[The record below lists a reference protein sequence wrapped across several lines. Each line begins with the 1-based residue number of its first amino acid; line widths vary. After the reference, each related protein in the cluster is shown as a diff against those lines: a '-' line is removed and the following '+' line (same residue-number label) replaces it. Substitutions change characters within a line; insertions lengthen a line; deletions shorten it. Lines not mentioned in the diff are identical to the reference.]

1 MISKR
6 KILTKAVAITVVCA
20 AVAMVGAESISADTS
35 AKTKQGV
42 VLKTSELKVNK
53 VIVSPKPVVETNT
66 ATNNTSTSNT
76 TNRTRSTGTS
86 KTNSTAPNRAVNQS
100 SSQVVNYAYNF
111 LGVPYVYGA
120 NGPRA
125 FDCSGFTTYVYRHFG
140 VNLPRTARTQFGA
153 GTAVSRDN
161 LAPGD
166 LVFFNTVGY
175 LGHVGLYI
183 GNGDFIHAASSGQ
196 VKISSL
202 NEGYYRTRYA
212 GARRVF

>member
-53 VIVSPKPVVETNT
+53 VIVSPKKVEEQNT
-66 ATNNTSTSNT
+66 VQPSRSSNT
-76 TNRTRSTGTS
+76 TGKKNTSSSINRG
-86 KTNSTAPNRAVNQS
+86 VNKS
-100 SSQVVNYAYNF
+100 SSQVANYAYNF
-111 LGVPYVYGA
+111 LGRPYVYGA
-120 NGPRA
+120 NGPNA
-125 FDCSGFTTYVYRHFG
+125 FDCSGFTSYVYRHFG
-140 VNLPRTARTQFGA
+140 VSLPRTASSQFSVGS
-153 GTAVSRDN
+153 AVSRNN

-183 GNGDFIHAASSGQ
+183 GGGDFIHAASSGR

-202 NEGYYRTRYA
+202 SEGYYRTRYA

>member
-53 VIVSPKPVVETNT
+53 VIVSPKKVEEQNT
-66 ATNNTSTSNT
+66 VQPSRSSNT
-76 TNRTRSTGTS
+76 TGKKNTSSSINRG
-86 KTNSTAPNRAVNQS
+86 VNKS
-100 SSQVVNYAYNF
+100 SSQVANYAYNF
-111 LGVPYVYGA
+111 LGRPYVYGA
-120 NGPRA
+120 NGPNA
-125 FDCSGFTTYVYRHFG
+125 FDCSGFTSYVYRHFG
-140 VNLPRTARTQFGA
+140 VSLPRTASSQFSA
-153 GTAVSRDN
+153 GSAVSRNN

-183 GNGDFIHAASSGQ
+183 GGGDFIHAASSGR

-202 NEGYYRTRYA
+202 SEGYYRTSYA

>member
-53 VIVSPKPVVETNT
+53 VIVSPKKVEEQNT
-66 ATNNTSTSNT
+66 VQPSRSSNT
-76 TNRTRSTGTS
+76 TGKKN
-86 KTNSTAPNRAVNQS
+86 TNSSINRGVNKS
-100 SSQVVNYAYNF
+100 SSQVANYAYNF
-111 LGVPYVYGA
+111 LGRPYVYGA
-120 NGPRA
+120 NGPNA
-125 FDCSGFTTYVYRHFG
+125 FDCSGFTSYVYRHFG
-140 VNLPRTARTQFGA
+140 VSLPRTARSQFSA
-153 GTAVSRDN
+153 GSAVSRDN

-183 GNGDFIHAASSGQ
+183 GGGDFIHAASSGR

>member
-53 VIVSPKPVVETNT
+53 VIVSPKKVEEQNT
-66 ATNNTSTSNT
+66 VQPSRSSNT
-76 TNRTRSTGTS
+76 TGKKNTSSSINRG
-86 KTNSTAPNRAVNQS
+86 VNKS
-100 SSQVVNYAYNF
+100 SSQVANYAYNF
-111 LGVPYVYGA
+111 LGRPYVYGA
-120 NGPRA
+120 NGPNA
-125 FDCSGFTTYVYRHFG
+125 FDCSGFTSYVYRHFG
-140 VNLPRTARTQFGA
+140 VSLPRTASSQFSA
-153 GTAVSRDN
+153 GSAVSRNN

-183 GNGDFIHAASSGQ
+183 GGGDFIHAASSGR

-202 NEGYYRTRYA
+202 SEGYYRRRYA

>member
-53 VIVSPKPVVETNT
+53 VIVSPKKVEEQNT
-66 ATNNTSTSNT
+66 VQPSRSSNT
-76 TNRTRSTGTS
+76 TGKKNISSSINRG
-86 KTNSTAPNRAVNQS
+86 VNKS
-100 SSQVVNYAYNF
+100 SSQVANYAYNF
-111 LGVPYVYGA
+111 LGRPYVYGA
-120 NGPRA
+120 NGPNA
-125 FDCSGFTTYVYRHFG
+125 FDCSGFTSYVYRHFG
-140 VNLPRTARTQFGA
+140 VSLPRTASSQFSA
-153 GTAVSRDN
+153 GSAVSRNN

-183 GNGDFIHAASSGQ
+183 GGGDFIHAASSGR

-202 NEGYYRTRYA
+202 SEGYYRTRYA

>member
-53 VIVSPKPVVETNT
+53 VIVSPKKVEEQNT
-66 ATNNTSTSNT
+66 VQPSRSSNT
-76 TNRTRSTGTS
+76 TGKKNTSSSINRG
-86 KTNSTAPNRAVNQS
+86 VNKS
-100 SSQVVNYAYNF
+100 SSQVANYAYNF
-111 LGVPYVYGA
+111 LGRPYVYGA
-120 NGPRA
+120 NGPNA
-125 FDCSGFTTYVYRHFG
+125 FDCSGFTSYVYRHFG
-140 VNLPRTARTQFGA
+140 VSLPRTASSQFSA
-153 GTAVSRDN
+153 GSAVSRNN

-183 GNGDFIHAASSGQ
+183 GGGDFIHAASSGR

-202 NEGYYRTRYA
+202 SEGYYRTRYA

>member
-53 VIVSPKPVVETNT
+53 VIVSPKKVEEQNT
-66 ATNNTSTSNT
+66 VQSSRSSNT
-76 TNRTRSTGTS
+76 TGKKN
-86 KTNSTAPNRAVNQS
+86 TNSSINRGVNKS
-100 SSQVVNYAYNF
+100 SSQVANYAYNF
-111 LGVPYVYGA
+111 LWRPYVYGA
-120 NGPRA
+120 NGPNA
-125 FDCSGFTTYVYRHFG
+125 FDCSGFTSYVYRHFG
-140 VNLPRTARTQFGA
+140 VSLPRTARSQFSA
-153 GTAVSRDN
+153 GSAVSRDN

-183 GNGDFIHAASSGQ
+183 GGGDFIHAASSGR

>member
-53 VIVSPKPVVETNT
+53 VIVSPKKVEEQN
-66 ATNNTSTSNT
+66 AVQPSRSSNT
-76 TNRTRSTGTS
+76 TGKKN
-86 KTNSTAPNRAVNQS
+86 TNSSINRGVNKS
-100 SSQVVNYAYNF
+100 SSQVANYAYNF
-111 LGVPYVYGA
+111 LGRPYVYGA
-120 NGPRA
+120 NGPNA
-125 FDCSGFTTYVYRHFG
+125 FDCSGFTSYVYRHFG
-140 VNLPRTARTQFGA
+140 VSLPRTARSQFGA
-153 GTAVSRDN
+153 GSAVSRNN

-183 GNGDFIHAASSGQ
+183 GGGDFIHAASSGR

-202 NEGYYRTRYA
+202 SEGYYRTRYA

>member
-53 VIVSPKPVVETNT
+53 VIVSPKKVEEQNT
-66 ATNNTSTSNT
+66 VQSSRSSNT
-76 TNRTRSTGTS
+76 TGKKN
-86 KTNSTAPNRAVNQS
+86 TNSSINRGVNKS
-100 SSQVVNYAYNF
+100 SSQVANYAYNF
-111 LGVPYVYGA
+111 LGRPYVYGA
-120 NGPRA
+120 NGPNA
-125 FDCSGFTTYVYRHFG
+125 FDCSGFTSYVYRHFG
-140 VNLPRTARTQFGA
+140 VSLPRTARSQFSA
-153 GTAVSRDN
+153 GSAVSRDN

-166 LVFFNTVGY
+166 LPGPQPSPAHSKRR
-175 LGHVGLYI
+175 LSPPVGLYI
-183 GNGDFIHAASSGQ
+183 VGGDFIHAASSGR

>member
-35 AKTKQGV
+35 AKTKQCV

-53 VIVSPKPVVETNT
+53 VIVSPKKVEEQNT
-66 ATNNTSTSNT
+66 VQSSRSSNT
-76 TNRTRSTGTS
+76 TGKKN
-86 KTNSTAPNRAVNQS
+86 TNSSINRGVNKS
-100 SSQVVNYAYNF
+100 SSQVANYAYNF
-111 LGVPYVYGA
+111 LGRPYVYGA
-120 NGPRA
+120 NGPNA
-125 FDCSGFTTYVYRHFG
+125 FDCSGFTSYVYRHFG
-140 VNLPRTARTQFGA
+140 VSLPRTARSQFSA
-153 GTAVSRDN
+153 GSAVSRDN

-183 GNGDFIHAASSGQ
+183 GGGDFIHAASSGR

>member
-53 VIVSPKPVVETNT
+53 VIVSPKKVEEQNT
-66 ATNNTSTSNT
+66 VQSSRSSNT
-76 TNRTRSTGTS
+76 TGKKN
-86 KTNSTAPNRAVNQS
+86 TNSSINRGVNKS
-100 SSQVVNYAYNF
+100 SSQVANYAYNF
-111 LGVPYVYGA
+111 LGRPYVYGA
-120 NGPRA
+120 NGPNA
-125 FDCSGFTTYVYRHFG
+125 FDCSGFTSYVYRHFG
-140 VNLPRTARTQFGA
+140 VSLPRTARSQFSA
-153 GTAVSRDN
+153 GSAVSRNN

-183 GNGDFIHAASSGQ
+183 GGGDFIHAASSGR

-202 NEGYYRTRYA
+202 SEGYYRTRYA

>member
-53 VIVSPKPVVETNT
+53 VIVSPKKVEEQNT
-66 ATNNTSTSNT
+66 VQSSRSSNT
-76 TNRTRSTGTS
+76 TGKKN
-86 KTNSTAPNRAVNQS
+86 TNSSINRGVNKS
-100 SSQVVNYAYNF
+100 SSQVANYAYNF
-111 LGVPYVYGA
+111 LGRPYVYGA
-120 NGPRA
+120 NGPNA
-125 FDCSGFTTYVYRHFG
+125 FDCSGFTSYVYRHFR
-140 VNLPRTARTQFGA
+140 VSLPRTARSQFSA
-153 GTAVSRDN
+153 GSAVSRDN

-183 GNGDFIHAASSGQ
+183 GGGDFIHAASSGR

>member
-53 VIVSPKPVVETNT
+53 VIVSPKKVEEQNT
-66 ATNNTSTSNT
+66 VQSSRSSNT
-76 TNRTRSTGTS
+76 TGKKN
-86 KTNSTAPNRAVNQS
+86 TNSSINRGVNKS
-100 SSQVVNYAYNF
+100 SSQVANYAYNF
-111 LGVPYVYGA
+111 LGRPYVYGA
-120 NGPRA
+120 NGPNA
-125 FDCSGFTTYVYRHFG
+125 FDCSGFTSYVYRHFG
-140 VNLPRTARTQFGA
+140 VSLPRTASSQFSA
-153 GTAVSRDN
+153 GSAVSRNN

-183 GNGDFIHAASSGQ
+183 GGGDFIHAASSGR

-202 NEGYYRTRYA
+202 SEGYYRTRYA

>member
-53 VIVSPKPVVETNT
+53 VIVSPKKVEEQNT
-66 ATNNTSTSNT
+66 VQPSRSSNT
-76 TNRTRSTGTS
+76 TGKKNTSSSINRG
-86 KTNSTAPNRAVNQS
+86 VNKS
-100 SSQVVNYAYNF
+100 SSQVANYAYNF
-111 LGVPYVYGA
+111 LGRPYVYGA
-120 NGPRA
+120 NGPNA
-125 FDCSGFTTYVYRHFG
+125 FDCSGFTSYVYRHFG
-140 VNLPRTARTQFGA
+140 VSLPRTASSQFSA
-153 GTAVSRDN
+153 GSAVSRNN

-166 LVFFNTVGY
+166 LVVFHTVGY

-183 GNGDFIHAASSGQ
+183 GGGDFIHAASSGR

-202 NEGYYRTRYA
+202 SEGYYRTRYA

>member
-6 KILTKAVAITVVCA
+6 KILTKAVAITIVCA
-20 AVAMVGAESISADTS
+20 AVSMVGSESISADTS

-53 VIVSPKPVVETNT
+53 VIVSPKKVEEPVENQ
-66 ATNNTSTSNT
+66 NSRSSNT
-76 TNRTRSTGTS
+76 RMM
-86 KTNSTAPNRAVNQS
+86 NSSVPNRGVNSS

-111 LGVPYVYGA
+111 LGKPYVYGA
-120 NGPRA
+120 NGPNA

-140 VNLPRTARTQFGA
+140 VSLPRTSSSQFGA
-153 GTAVSRDN
+153 GYAVSRNN

-183 GNGDFIHAASSGQ
+183 GGGDFIHASSSGS

-202 NEGYYRTRYA
+202 SEVYYRSRYA

>member
-53 VIVSPKPVVETNT
+53 VIVSPKKVEEQNT
-66 ATNNTSTSNT
+66 VQPSRSSNT
-76 TNRTRSTGTS
+76 TGKKNTSSSINRG
-86 KTNSTAPNRAVNQS
+86 VNKS
-100 SSQVVNYAYNF
+100 SSQVANYAYNF
-111 LGVPYVYGA
+111 LGRPYVYGA
-120 NGPRA
+120 NGPNA
-125 FDCSGFTTYVYRHFG
+125 FDCSGFTSYVYRHFG
-140 VNLPRTARTQFGA
+140 VSLPRTASSQFSA
-153 GTAVSRDN
+153 GSAVSRDN

-183 GNGDFIHAASSGQ
+183 GGGDFIHAASSGR

-202 NEGYYRTRYA
+202 SEGYYRTRYA
-212 GARRVF
+212 GARRVL

>member
-53 VIVSPKPVVETNT
+53 VIVSPKKVEEQNT
-66 ATNNTSTSNT
+66 VQPSRSSNT
-76 TNRTRSTGTS
+76 TGKKN
-86 KTNSTAPNRAVNQS
+86 TNSSINRGVNKS
-100 SSQVVNYAYNF
+100 SSQVANYAYNF
-111 LGVPYVYGA
+111 LGRPYVYGA
-120 NGPRA
+120 NGPNA
-125 FDCSGFTTYVYRHFG
+125 FDCSGFTSYVYRHFG
-140 VNLPRTARTQFGA
+140 VSLPRTASSQFSA
-153 GTAVSRDN
+153 GSAVSRNN

-183 GNGDFIHAASSGQ
+183 GGGDFIHAASSGR

-202 NEGYYRTRYA
+202 SEGYYRTRYA

>member
-53 VIVSPKPVVETNT
+53 VIVSPKKVEEQNT
-66 ATNNTSTSNT
+66 VQSSRSSNT
-76 TNRTRSTGTS
+76 TGKKN
-86 KTNSTAPNRAVNQS
+86 TNSSINRGVNKS
-100 SSQVVNYAYNF
+100 SSQVANYAYNF
-111 LGVPYVYGA
+111 LGRPYVYGA
-120 NGPRA
+120 NGPNA
-125 FDCSGFTTYVYRHFG
+125 FDCSGFTSYVYRHFG
-140 VNLPRTARTQFGA
+140 VSLPRTARSQFSA
-153 GTAVSRDN
+153 GSAVSRDN

-183 GNGDFIHAASSGQ
+183 GGGDFIHAASSGR

>member
-53 VIVSPKPVVETNT
+53 VIVSPKKVEEQN
-66 ATNNTSTSNT
+66 AVQPSRSSNT
-76 TNRTRSTGTS
+76 TGKKNTSSSINRG
-86 KTNSTAPNRAVNQS
+86 VNKS
-100 SSQVVNYAYNF
+100 SSQVANYAYNF
-111 LGVPYVYGA
+111 LGRPYVYGA
-120 NGPRA
+120 NGPNA
-125 FDCSGFTTYVYRHFG
+125 FDCSGFTSYVYRHFG
-140 VNLPRTARTQFGA
+140 VSLPRTASSQFSA
-153 GTAVSRDN
+153 GSAVSRNN

-183 GNGDFIHAASSGQ
+183 GGGDFIHAASSGR

-202 NEGYYRTRYA
+202 SEGYYRTRYA

>member
-42 VLKTSELKVNK
+42 VLKTSELMVNK
-53 VIVSPKPVVETNT
+53 VIVSPKKVEEQNT
-66 ATNNTSTSNT
+66 VQSSRSSNT
-76 TNRTRSTGTS
+76 TGKKN
-86 KTNSTAPNRAVNQS
+86 TNSSINRGVNKS
-100 SSQVVNYAYNF
+100 SSQVANYAYNF
-111 LGVPYVYGA
+111 LGRPYVYGA
-120 NGPRA
+120 NGPNA
-125 FDCSGFTTYVYRHFG
+125 FDCSGFTSYVYRHFG
-140 VNLPRTARTQFGA
+140 VSLPRTARSQFSA
-153 GTAVSRDN
+153 GSAVSRDN

-183 GNGDFIHAASSGQ
+183 GGGDFIHAASSGR

>member
-53 VIVSPKPVVETNT
+53 VIVSPKKVEEPTT
-66 ATNNTSTSNT
+66 VQSSRSSNT
-76 TNRTRSTGTS
+76 TGKKN
-86 KTNSTAPNRAVNQS
+86 TNSSINRGVNKS

-111 LGVPYVYGA
+111 LGRPYVYGA
-120 NGPRA
+120 NGPNA
-125 FDCSGFTTYVYRHFG
+125 FDCSGFTSYVYRHFG
-140 VNLPRTARTQFGA
+140 VRLPRTARSQFGA
-153 GTAVSRDN
+153 GSAVSRNN

-183 GNGDFIHAASSGQ
+183 GGGDFIHAASSGR

-202 NEGYYRTRYA
+202 SEGYYRTRYA

>member
-53 VIVSPKPVVETNT
+53 VIVSPKKVEEQNT
-66 ATNNTSTSNT
+66 VQPSRSSNT
-76 TNRTRSTGTS
+76 TGKKNTSSSINRG
-86 KTNSTAPNRAVNQS
+86 VNKS
-100 SSQVVNYAYNF
+100 SSQVANYAYNF
-111 LGVPYVYGA
+111 LGRPYVYGA
-120 NGPRA
+120 NGPNA
-125 FDCSGFTTYVYRHFG
+125 FDCSGFTSYVYRHFG
-140 VNLPRTARTQFGA
+140 VSLPRTARSQFSA
-153 GTAVSRDN
+153 GSAVSRDN

-183 GNGDFIHAASSGQ
+183 GGGDFIHAASSGR

-202 NEGYYRTRYA
+202 SEGYYRTRYA

>member
-1 MISKR
+1 MISKS

-53 VIVSPKPVVETNT
+53 VIVSPKKVEEQNT
-66 ATNNTSTSNT
+66 VQPSRSSNT
-76 TNRTRSTGTS
+76 TGKKNTSSSINRG
-86 KTNSTAPNRAVNQS
+86 VNKS
-100 SSQVVNYAYNF
+100 SSQVANYAYNF
-111 LGVPYVYGA
+111 LGRPYVYGA
-120 NGPRA
+120 NGPNA
-125 FDCSGFTTYVYRHFG
+125 FDCSGFTSYVYRHFG
-140 VNLPRTARTQFGA
+140 VSLPRTASSQFSA
-153 GTAVSRDN
+153 GSAVSRNN

-183 GNGDFIHAASSGQ
+183 GGGDFIHAASSGR

-202 NEGYYRTRYA
+202 SEGYYRTRYA

>member
-53 VIVSPKPVVETNT
+53 VIVSPKKVEEQNT
-66 ATNNTSTSNT
+66 VQSSRSSNT
-76 TNRTRSTGTS
+76 TGKKN
-86 KTNSTAPNRAVNQS
+86 TNSSINRGVNKS
-100 SSQVVNYAYNF
+100 SSQVANYAYNF
-111 LGVPYVYGA
+111 LGRPYVYGA
-120 NGPRA
+120 NGPNA
-125 FDCSGFTTYVYRHFG
+125 FDCSGFTSYVYRHFG
-140 VNLPRTARTQFGA
+140 VSLPRTAKSQFSA
-153 GTAVSRDN
+153 GSAVSRDN

-183 GNGDFIHAASSGQ
+183 GGGDFIHAASSGR

-202 NEGYYRTRYA
+202 SEGYYRTRYA

>member
-53 VIVSPKPVVETNT
+53 VIVSPKKVEEQNT
-66 ATNNTSTSNT
+66 VQSSRSSNT
-76 TNRTRSTGTS
+76 TGKKN
-86 KTNSTAPNRAVNQS
+86 TNSSINRGVNKS
-100 SSQVVNYAYNF
+100 SSQVANYAYNF
-111 LGVPYVYGA
+111 LGRPYVYGA
-120 NGPRA
+120 NGPNA
-125 FDCSGFTTYVYRHFG
+125 FDCSGFTSYVYRHFG
-140 VNLPRTARTQFGA
+140 VSLPRTARSQFSA
-153 GTAVSRDN
+153 GSAVSRDN

-183 GNGDFIHAASSGQ
+183 GGGDFIHAASSGR

-202 NEGYYRTRYA
+202 SEGYYRTRYA

>member
-53 VIVSPKPVVETNT
+53 VIVSPKKVEEPNT
-66 ATNNTSTSNT
+66 VQSSRSSNT
-76 TNRTRSTGTS
+76 TGKKN
-86 KTNSTAPNRAVNQS
+86 TNSSINRGVNKS
-100 SSQVVNYAYNF
+100 SSQVANYAYNF
-111 LGVPYVYGA
+111 LGRPYVYGA
-120 NGPRA
+120 NGPNA
-125 FDCSGFTTYVYRHFG
+125 FDCSGFTSYVYRHFG
-140 VNLPRTARTQFGA
+140 VSLPRTARSQFSA
-153 GTAVSRDN
+153 GSAVSRDN

-183 GNGDFIHAASSGQ
+183 GGGDFIHAASSGR

-202 NEGYYRTRYA
+202 SEGYYRTRYA

>member
-6 KILTKAVAITVVCA
+6 KILTKDVAITVVCA

-53 VIVSPKPVVETNT
+53 VIVSPKKVEEQNT
-66 ATNNTSTSNT
+66 VQPSRSSNT
-76 TNRTRSTGTS
+76 TGKKNTSSSINRG
-86 KTNSTAPNRAVNQS
+86 VNKS
-100 SSQVVNYAYNF
+100 SSQVANYAYNF
-111 LGVPYVYGA
+111 LGRPYVYGA
-120 NGPRA
+120 NGPNA
-125 FDCSGFTTYVYRHFG
+125 FDCSGFTSYVYRHFG
-140 VNLPRTARTQFGA
+140 VSLPRTASSQFSA
-153 GTAVSRDN
+153 GSAVSRNN

-183 GNGDFIHAASSGQ
+183 GGGDFIHAASSGR

-202 NEGYYRTRYA
+202 SEGYYRTRYA

>member
-53 VIVSPKPVVETNT
+53 VIVSPKKVEEQNT
-66 ATNNTSTSNT
+66 VQSSRSSNT
-76 TNRTRSTGTS
+76 TGKKN
-86 KTNSTAPNRAVNQS
+86 TNSSINRGVNKS
-100 SSQVVNYAYNF
+100 SSQVANYAYNF
-111 LGVPYVYGA
+111 LGRPYVYGA
-120 NGPRA
+120 NGPNA
-125 FDCSGFTTYVYRHFG
+125 FDCSGFTSYVYRHFG
-140 VNLPRTARTQFGA
+140 VSLPRTARSQFSA
-153 GTAVSRDN
+153 GSAVSRDN

-183 GNGDFIHAASSGQ
+183 GGGDFIHAASSGR
-196 VKISSL
+196 VKITSL
-202 NEGYYRTRYA
+202 NDGYYRTRYA

>member
-53 VIVSPKPVVETNT
+53 VIVSPKKVEEQNT
-66 ATNNTSTSNT
+66 VQPSRSSNT
-76 TNRTRSTGTS
+76 TGKKNTSSSINRG
-86 KTNSTAPNRAVNQS
+86 VNKS
-100 SSQVVNYAYNF
+100 SSQVANYAYNF
-111 LGVPYVYGA
+111 LGRPYVYGA
-120 NGPRA
+120 NGPNA
-125 FDCSGFTTYVYRHFG
+125 FDCSGFTSYVYRHFG
-140 VNLPRTARTQFGA
+140 VSLPRTASSQFSA
-153 GTAVSRDN
+153 GSAVSRNN

-183 GNGDFIHAASSGQ
+183 GGGDFIHAASSGR

-202 NEGYYRTRYA
+202 SEGYDRTRYA

>member
-6 KILTKAVAITVVCA
+6 NILIKAVAIMVVCVV
-20 AVAMVGAESISADTS
+20 VAMVGAESISADTS

-53 VIVSPKPVVETNT
+53 VIVSPKKVEEPVETTTSRN
-66 ATNNTSTSNT
+66 ARNSGSTSTDKKKSV
-76 TNRTRSTGTS
+76 
-86 KTNSTAPNRAVNQS
+86 APNRAVNKS

-111 LGVPYVYGA
+111 LGRPYVYGA
-120 NGPRA
+120 NGPNA
-125 FDCSGFTTYVYRHFG
+125 FDCSGFTSYVYRHFG
-140 VNLPRTARTQFGA
+140 VSIPRTTGSQFGA
-153 GTAVSRDN
+153 GVAVSRDS

-166 LVFFNTVGY
+166 LVFFNTVEY

-183 GNGDFIHAASSGQ
+183 GGGDFIHAASSGK
-196 VKISSL
+196 VKVSSL

>member
-53 VIVSPKPVVETNT
+53 VIVSPKKVEEQNT
-66 ATNNTSTSNT
+66 VQSSRSSNT
-76 TNRTRSTGTS
+76 TGKKNTSSSINRG
-86 KTNSTAPNRAVNQS
+86 VNKS
-100 SSQVVNYAYNF
+100 SSQVANYAYNF
-111 LGVPYVYGA
+111 LGRPYVYGA
-120 NGPRA
+120 NGPNA
-125 FDCSGFTTYVYRHFG
+125 FDCSGFTSYVYRHFG
-140 VNLPRTARTQFGA
+140 VSLPRTARSQFSA
-153 GTAVSRDN
+153 GSAVSRDN

-183 GNGDFIHAASSGQ
+183 GGGDFIHAASSGR

>member
-35 AKTKQGV
+35 AKTEQGV

-53 VIVSPKPVVETNT
+53 VIVSPKKVEEQNT
-66 ATNNTSTSNT
+66 VQPSRSSNT
-76 TNRTRSTGTS
+76 TGKKNTSSSINRG
-86 KTNSTAPNRAVNQS
+86 VNKS
-100 SSQVVNYAYNF
+100 SSQVANYAYNF
-111 LGVPYVYGA
+111 LGRPYVYGA
-120 NGPRA
+120 NGPNA
-125 FDCSGFTTYVYRHFG
+125 FDCSGFTSYVYRHFG
-140 VNLPRTARTQFGA
+140 VSLPRTASSQFSA
-153 GTAVSRDN
+153 GSAVSRNN

-183 GNGDFIHAASSGQ
+183 GGGDFIHAASSGR

-202 NEGYYRTRYA
+202 SEGYYRTRYA

>member
-53 VIVSPKPVVETNT
+53 VIVSPKKVEEQNT
-66 ATNNTSTSNT
+66 VQSSRSSNT
-76 TNRTRSTGTS
+76 TGKKN
-86 KTNSTAPNRAVNQS
+86 TNSSINRGVNKS
-100 SSQVVNYAYNF
+100 SSQVANYAYNF
-111 LGVPYVYGA
+111 LGRPYVYGA
-120 NGPRA
+120 NGPNA
-125 FDCSGFTTYVYRHFG
+125 FDCSGFTSYVYRHFG
-140 VNLPRTARTQFGA
+140 VSLPRTARSQFSA
-153 GTAVSRDN
+153 GSAVSRDN

-175 LGHVGLYI
+175 LGHVGLYV
-183 GNGDFIHAASSGQ
+183 GGGDFIHAASSGR

>member
-53 VIVSPKPVVETNT
+53 VIVSPKKVEEQN
-66 ATNNTSTSNT
+66 AVQPSRSSNT
-76 TNRTRSTGTS
+76 TGKKN
-86 KTNSTAPNRAVNQS
+86 TNSSINRGVNKS
-100 SSQVVNYAYNF
+100 SSQVANYAYNF
-111 LGVPYVYGA
+111 LGRPYVYGA
-120 NGPRA
+120 NGPNA
-125 FDCSGFTTYVYRHFG
+125 FDCSGFTSYVYRHFG
-140 VNLPRTARTQFGA
+140 VSLPRTARSQFSA
-153 GTAVSRDN
+153 GSAVSRDN

-183 GNGDFIHAASSGQ
+183 GGGDFIHAASSGR

>member
-53 VIVSPKPVVETNT
+53 VIVSPKKVEEPNT
-66 ATNNTSTSNT
+66 VQSSRSSNT
-76 TNRTRSTGTS
+76 TGKKN
-86 KTNSTAPNRAVNQS
+86 TNSSINRGVNKS
-100 SSQVVNYAYNF
+100 SSQVASYAYNF
-111 LGVPYVYGA
+111 LGRPYVYGA
-120 NGPRA
+120 NGPDA
-125 FDCSGFTTYVYRHFG
+125 FDCSGFTSYVYRHFG
-140 VNLPRTARTQFGA
+140 VSLPRTARSQFSA
-153 GTAVSRDN
+153 GSAVSRDN

-183 GNGDFIHAASSGQ
+183 GGGDFIHAASSGR